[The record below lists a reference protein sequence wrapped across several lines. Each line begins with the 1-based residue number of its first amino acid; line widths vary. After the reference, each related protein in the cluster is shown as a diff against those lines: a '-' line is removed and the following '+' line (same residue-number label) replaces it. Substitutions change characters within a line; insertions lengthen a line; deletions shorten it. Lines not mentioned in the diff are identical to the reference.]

1 MHIHIATA
9 GKVTEPIMKGFKLIP
24 GIEKVY
30 LFYSGQYLESA
41 EEIAEYLHKGN
52 TPVELVSVQEYDFQ
66 DVMDKISQAVE
77 AEKSRGPHKYT
88 INVTG
93 GTKLMA
99 FAAYSAAYFV
109 GATVYY
115 VQDRAD
121 LPLEE
126 QILPILTTK
135 APKNTKSDRKGRDIL
150 KFIYEK
156 TVNNGVVTNQDIEK
170 KFGLKKQ
177 QVSYYVKNLREDGL
191 ITTDNGL
198 YNPQTGATNY
208 RYNTIKLTQQGQM
221 EAKFTRNK

>member
-1 MHIHIATA
+1 MHIHMATA
-9 GKVTEPIMKGFKLIP
+9 GKVTEPIIKGFKLIP

-30 LFYSGQYLESA
+30 LFYSGQYIESA
-41 EEIAEYLHKGN
+41 EEIADYLKKGN
-52 TPVELVSVQEYDFQ
+52 TPVELIPVQEYDFQ
-66 DVMDKISQAVE
+66 DVMDKISETVE
-77 AEKSRGPHKYT
+77 AEKPTGPHKYT

-99 FAAYSAAYFV
+99 FAAYSSAYFI

-121 LPLEE
+121 LPLEQ

-135 APKNTKSDRKGRDIL
+135 APKNTKSDKKGRNIL
-150 KFIYEK
+150 KYIYEK
-156 TVNNGVVTNQDIEK
+156 TSNNGTVTNNDIVER
-170 KFGLKKQ
+170 FNLNKQ

-198 YNPQTGATNY
+198 YDPVSKTTNY
-208 RYNTIKLTQQGQM
+208 RFNTIKLTQQGLM
-221 EAKFTRNK
+221 EAKFTRNE